1 MYSLTKAAEDDLTGI
16 VNTILYARM
25 QMDDFARRS
34 QWKRYHKAR
43 DEFNQAIVDLNDKF
57 NVETIIHR
65 AIKEEIKQN
74 VSTN

>member
-1 MYSLTKAAEDDLTGI
+1 MYKLTLAAKDDLTGI
-16 VNTILYARM
+16 VNTILYSRM

>member
-1 MYSLTKAAEDDLTGI
+1 MYKLTLAAKDDLTVI
-16 VNTILYARM
+16 VNTILYSRM
-25 QMDDFARRS
+25 QMDDFAKRG

-43 DEFNQAIVDLNDKF
+43 GDFNQAIVDLYDKF

-65 AIKEEIKQN
+65 AIKEEIKRN

>member
-1 MYSLTKAAEDDLTGI
+1 MYSLTKAAKDDLTGI

>member
-1 MYSLTKAAEDDLTGI
+1 MYKLTLAAKDDLTVI
-16 VNTILYARM
+16 VNTILYSRM
-25 QMDDFARRS
+25 QMDDFAKRG

-43 DEFNQAIVDLNDKF
+43 GDFNQAIVDLNDKF

-65 AIKEEIKQN
+65 AIKEEIKRN